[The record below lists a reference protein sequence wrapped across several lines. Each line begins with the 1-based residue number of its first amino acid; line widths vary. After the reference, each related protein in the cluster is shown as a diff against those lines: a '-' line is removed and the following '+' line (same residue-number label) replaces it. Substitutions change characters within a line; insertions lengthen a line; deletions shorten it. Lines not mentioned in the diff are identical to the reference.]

1 MLNYSD
7 NLEYENAQNIKEK
20 LVLLENYQSKS
31 TVVSQRLSNIDVFSI
46 ISDLDFAFIN
56 YLQIVNG
63 RIIRFHNQEVR
74 KLYVWKYI

>member
-63 RIIRFHNQEVR
+63 RIIRFQKEINR
-74 KLYVWKYI
+74 FN